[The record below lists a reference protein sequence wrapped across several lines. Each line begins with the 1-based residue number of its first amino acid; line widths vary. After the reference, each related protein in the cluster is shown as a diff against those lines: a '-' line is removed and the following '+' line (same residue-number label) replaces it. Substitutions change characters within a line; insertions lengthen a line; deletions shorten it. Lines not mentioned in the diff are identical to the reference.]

1 MSECLNIRE
10 YVLIMLNIIKYA
22 SIYLQKQST
31 EYARFQYMSD
41 AVQSIRSMNKL
52 LSSYQ
57 DRSIQ
62 NTVKHLRFSILQK
75 TKSREP

>member
-41 AVQSIRSMNKL
+41 AVQSIRSLNKL

>member
-1 MSECLNIRE
+1 MSECLNICE

-41 AVQSIRSMNKL
+41 AVHRIRSLYKL
-52 LSSYQ
+52 FSSYQ

-75 TKSREP
+75 KKSREP

>member
-22 SIYLQKQST
+22 SIYLQKQTT

-41 AVQSIRSMNKL
+41 AVQSIRSLNKL

>member
-1 MSECLNIRE
+1 MSECLSICE

-41 AVQSIRSMNKL
+41 AVQSIRSLNKL